1 MTALL
6 YEQHMHTPLCG
17 HSEGEIEEYAA
28 RAADRNLRGVV
39 VTCHNPTPHNWWHCM
54 AHEKHPEY
62 FESIERARLE
72 FEGEVEVLPGIE
84 ADWLPDME
92 DYLRDELP
100 RHPYSHVLGSL
111 HPQTEAYRK
120 IFWHGDDLEF
130 QKVYFEN
137 LARSAESGLF
147 DTLSHPDL
155 IKNETPKT
163 WRVEAV
169 WPEVEAALDRI
180 AATGVAMELN
190 TSGLNKSYK
199 EMNPGP
205 EILRAMA
212 QRGIPVVVGSDA
224 HSPTR
229 VADNWE
235 LAFDLLHA
243 AGFEKVSYF
252 THRQRHDVALDVAR
266 ASLRTP

>member
-1 MTALL
+1 MQPLL

-17 HSEGEIEEYAA
+17 HSEGEIEEYAE
-28 RAADRNLRGVV
+28 RALERNLKGVV

-54 AHEKHPEY
+54 AQDRHPDY
-62 FESIERARLE
+62 FQSIERARRA
-72 FEGEVEVLPGIE
+72 FEGQVEVLPGIE
-84 ADWLPDME
+84 ADWLPDLE
-92 DYLRDELP
+92 DWLRDELK

-111 HPQTEAYRK
+111 HPQTEAYREM
-120 IFWHGDDLEF
+120 FWNGDDVEYRRS
-130 QKVYFEN
+130 YFDN

-155 IKNETPKT
+155 IKNEAPQS
-163 WRVEAV
+163 WRVEEV
-169 WPEVEAALDRI
+169 WPDIETALDRI

-190 TSGLNKSYK
+190 TSGLNKSYA

-205 EILRAMA
+205 QILTAMA
-212 QRGIPVVVGSDA
+212 ARNIPVVVGSDA

-235 LAFDLLHA
+235 LALQLLHD
-243 AGFEKVSYF
+243 AGFKNVSYF
-252 THRQRHDVALDVAR
+252 NERQRHDVPLDQAR
-266 ASLRTP
+266 ASLK

>member
-1 MTALL
+1 
-6 YEQHMHTPLCG
+6 MHTPLCG

-28 RAADRNLRGVV
+28 LALQRNLKGIV

-54 AHEKHPEY
+54 ACDRQPEY
-62 FESIERARLE
+62 LESIESARRA
-72 FEGEVEVLPGIE
+72 FAGSVDVLPGIE

-92 DYLRDELP
+92 DWLREELP
-100 RHPYSHVLGSL
+100 KQPYSHVLGSL

-120 IFWHGDDLEF
+120 IFWKGDPLEYA
-130 QKVYFEN
+130 KAYFDN
-137 LARSAESGLF
+137 LGRSAECGLF

-155 IKNETPKT
+155 VKNETPKT
-163 WRVEAV
+163 WNVQDV
-169 WPEVEAALDRI
+169 WHEIERALDRV

-190 TSGLNKSYK
+190 TSGLLKSIP

-205 EILRAMA
+205 EILAAMA
-212 QRGIPVVVGSDA
+212 KRDIPVVVGSDA

-235 LAFDLLHA
+235 LAYDLLRD
-243 AGFEKVSYF
+243 AGFSQVSYF
-252 THRQRHDVALDVAR
+252 THRERHDVPLDQAR
-266 ASLRTP
+266 ASLRICGV